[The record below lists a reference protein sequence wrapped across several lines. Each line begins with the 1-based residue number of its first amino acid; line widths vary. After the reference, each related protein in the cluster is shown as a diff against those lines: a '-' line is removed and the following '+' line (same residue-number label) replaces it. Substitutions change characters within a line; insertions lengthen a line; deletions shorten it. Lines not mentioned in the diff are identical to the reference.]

1 MVIASLI
8 NSFSEWK
15 KSYGLAQPGTYENLH
30 KEARAVSLTALAFE
44 GGKADLSKTLSPNF
58 QVAHSFSLGGSMQP
72 SLYHFGSVFVSG
84 KHLLHGMIDSLGM
97 FQGKYNYSAT
107 KDLALKIT
115 SHVRYLLS

>member
-1 MVIASLI
+1 MVIASII

-15 KSYGLAQPGTYENLH
+15 RSHGLGQPGTYENLH
-30 KEARAVSLTALAFE
+30 KEARSVSLTPMAFE

-58 QVAHSFSLGGSMQP
+58 QVAHSFSLGAGGGMQP

-84 KHLLHGMIDSLGM
+84 KHLLHGMIDSMGM
-97 FQGKYNYSAT
+97 FQGKYNYSIT

-115 SHVRYLLS
+115 SHVS